1 MNEMLTQPTG
11 SVAKQTNKQ
20 AIARHFGV
28 KQSEVVYFS
37 VGALLTGY
45 KVIYDKETQRAY
57 SLPADLGLRVTAV
70 SLSPAGVL
78 VHSAGSV
85 DLGALAVT
93 REEYVTLPGSFDTGV
108 TINAKNEL
116 VVFTDGKYRWDGA
129 LPKTVAAGS
138 TPETSGGVGTGAWV
152 SVGDASLKNDINNGY
167 LNTKYF
173 RVYQNVDD
181 MMAGNLRAGDNV
193 TWNGY
198 YNSGDGGGNIG
209 IVVEGPLESDA
220 GSIFSLSNGLYVKAI
235 FDQCVDPLKF
245 GISGSRT
252 SAQNKIQYDRMIA
265 YAASVKMPIVYSR
278 GMDYQCDP
286 IVISGA
292 GYDWFTIRADRGNV
306 THRCP
311 STSSYAFI
319 LQGSATTAS
328 DMNTFQYC
336 TVSGLRLVSSYGC
349 IYTRYTE
356 NLVIEKCLFAG
367 GSLNAAT
374 GVGITMAYNGP
385 VETDIKPRIRNCVF
399 SYCKHAILGQTAV
412 AGTDQGRVADGVF
425 EDLVAL
431 NCGGA
436 TGDFVYQFPYMDGG
450 ILNKV
455 EAYQD
460 SFNTVAA
467 NGILLQKPTLV
478 NLTNCNVFELG
489 GYGIQLLS
497 PRGVCIDSSNTI
509 HGVGQQ
515 GNRTAL
521 VVSSLSSSII
531 TQNVKLSPK
540 IRNCYG
546 GSVSLTGVS
555 NIDLSGLEE
564 YNNVKGSGGTGWVVT
579 NCTNI
584 KMHNVRADSP
594 GGVFMQV
601 DGSSVELFNP
611 TYLQYTSQ
619 ISIIN
624 SGTVVV
630 LPAQRILQVSSAT
643 ITGGIVDEVQY
654 DASGGSAVVTLP
666 SASSFP
672 GKLIRVVKT
681 DSSGNSVAVLTASDS
696 GQLINGA
703 SSYSLTSQYSFVQLR
718 STGANW
724 LIVGKS

>member
-1 MNEMLTQPTG
+1 MSIGCGDVL
-11 SVAKQTNKQ
+11 
-20 AIARHFGV
+20 
-28 KQSEVVYFS
+28 
-37 VGALLTGY
+37 
-45 KVIYDKETQRAY
+45 
-57 SLPADLGLRVTAV
+57 SL
-70 SLSPAGVL
+70 
-78 VHSAGSV
+78 V
-85 DLGALAVT
+85 DLQTAKKHQIFEAEVI
-93 REEYVTLPGSFDTGV
+93 TG
-108 TINAKNEL
+108 K
-116 VVFTDGKYRWDGA
+116 
-129 LPKTVAAGS
+129 
-138 TPETSGGVGTGAWV
+138 SGGVAGGVDIDYATNTVTGQAQKTLPAVLRGAGFSPVSWDFSTGGTLTTADRDKVVYDPV
-152 SVGDASLKNDINNGY
+152 SKTWYSYAGTLPVTAPSGFNPVGNADWKPQTDPYLRDELNSGY
-167 LNTKYF
+167 LDKFYSHVFDT
-173 RVYQNVDD
+173 VEL
-181 MMAGNLRAGDNV
+181 MLAGSFSEGDRV
-193 TWNGY
+193 TWLGY
-198 YNSGDGGGNIG
+198 YNVADGGGNTG
-209 IVVEGPLESDA
+209 VVKS
-220 GSIFSLSNGLYVKAI
+220 GSISADNGHFFELSDGLYVEAI
-235 FDQCVDPLKF
+235 FDGEVDPLKF

-265 YAASVKMPIVYSR
+265 YSASVKMPIVYSH

-328 DMNTFQYC
+328 DMNAFQYC

-356 NLVIEKCLFAG
+356 NLVIEKCLFTG

-385 VETDIKPRIRNCVF
+385 VETDIKPRVRNCVF

-436 TGDFVYQFPYMDGG
+436 TGDFVYQFPYMDGA

-478 NLTNCNVFELG
+478 NLTNCNVFEVG

-497 PRGVCIDSSNTI
+497 PRGVCIDSTNTI
-509 HGVGQQ
+509 QGSGKQ

-521 VVSSLSSSII
+521 VVSSLSSSVT

-540 IRNCYG
+540 IRDCYG
-546 GSVSLTGVS
+546 SAVSLTGAS

-564 YNNVKGSGGTGWVVT
+564 YNNVKGSGGVGWVVT

-594 GGVFMQV
+594 GSVFMQV

-611 TYLQYTSQ
+611 TYLQYASQ

-624 SGTVVV
+624 SGTVAV

-643 ITGGIVDEVQY
+643 TTGGIVDEVQY
-654 DASGGSAVVTLP
+654 DASGGSAIVTLP

-672 GKLIRVVKT
+672 GKLIRIIKT
-681 DSSGNSVAVLTASDS
+681 DNSGNGVAVLPPTGS

-703 SSYSLTSQYSFVQLR
+703 ASYSITSQYGYVQLR